1 MSFNDPEPDARG
13 GPPRWLIALIAAVV
27 LAIVALHLTGVVGPG

>member
-1 MSFNDPEPDARG
+1 MTFNDPEPDTRG
-13 GPPRWLIALIAAVV
+13 RPRMWLIALIAAVV